1 VLRANIDQLRQAA
14 RAATGGRITE
24 TGSTERVIDVADIEL
39 RFRHSIIGQLF
50 KHLEPG
56 NSLQI
61 VFDHDP

>member
-1 VLRANIDQLRQAA
+1 M
-14 RAATGGRITE
+14 TE

-39 RFRHSIIGQLF
+39 RFRHGIIGQLF

-61 VFDHDP
+61 VFDYDP